1 MVLEVYTSIYVRSQ
15 ELTNR
20 FSGTSNTEPRAV
32 TAHLGQHTRPTSSV
46 RQPLP
51 ATSPVP
57 EGLMVMQDHQAVF
70 EYDPGMI
77 YIPLSS

>member
-1 MVLEVYTSIYVRSQ
+1 MRVTDKDIKI
-15 ELTNR
+15 
-20 FSGTSNTEPRAV
+20 SGTNNTEPRAV
-32 TAHLGQHTRPTSSV
+32 TAHLGQHTRPTSSD

-70 EYDPGMI
+70 DYDPGI
-77 YIPLSS
+77 LNDLKPSSNFF